1 MDKYSRI
8 FITKPFEKEIAIYKL
23 KDNNQLQKIGGVQI
37 GGYPL
42 NIQYNKQRDEF
53 YIGCLL
59 KLSDLIT
66 VYRDIKTRANGSVS
80 SDIKVNSM
88 VIRIKNSKYTEKL
101 DSYEEVLKTTSILG
115 IFSATFLDSSLIA
128 SSAIGDS
135 LL

>member
-1 MDKYSRI
+1 M
-8 FITKPFEKEIAIYKL
+8 PFEKEIAIYKL

-88 VIRIKNSKYTEKL
+88 VIRIKNSKNTEKL